1 MVDSPADSQ
10 ASPPRE
16 ARTLPTNIVPLAAAA
31 ILVFSAVIVTC
42 LWLLGMVAGGS
53 FGDLGISALLAL
65 GAALLWQVV
74 EKQRS
79 RAKDDIQPLAW
90 VAFPFSILLFLGQA
104 PFLVRAVY
112 PPIQDFFLRDGQVQA
127 RYVERSTG
135 LKLEIS
141 FPKPLKSARGDL
153 RINSRDLT
161 LACFKKETGLIQWP
175 SEKTLSIS
183 VPAMLEHLGQEKIET
198 LSLNLRALGTSG
210 EGVELPGRL
219 LYADGKRVSPQTLRP
234 REP

>member
-1 MVDSPADSQ
+1 MVDSPTDPQ
-10 ASPPRE
+10 TSPPPE
-16 ARTLPTNIVPLAAAA
+16 TRTLPANIVPLAAAA
-31 ILVFSAVIVTC
+31 ILGFTAVIVTC
-42 LWLLGMVAGGS
+42 LWLLGMVDGDS

-74 EKQRS
+74 EKQKS
-79 RAKDDIQPLAW
+79 REEGDIQMLAW
-90 VAFPFSILLFLGQA
+90 VAFPFSVLLFLGQA

-112 PPIQDFFLRDGQVQA
+112 PPIQDFFLKDGQVQA
-127 RYVERSTG
+127 RYVKRSTG

-141 FPKPLKSARGDL
+141 FPKPLKSVRGDL

-161 LACFKKETGLIQWP
+161 AACFKKEAGLIQWP